1 MTSSLKNFRR
11 FLLLGLGPNTSL
23 KSLIPLIYQ
32 AVCVKECPTE
42 AKVDSDEKIDCMVNL
57 DVRECPGY
65 KGDMANIFYDTKMTF
80 NYCIPRPDEAKDIVV

>member
-1 MTSSLKNFRR
+1 M
-11 FLLLGLGPNTSL
+11 
-23 KSLIPLIYQ
+23 IYH

-80 NYCIPRPDEAKDIVV
+80 NYCIPRPDEAKDIVK